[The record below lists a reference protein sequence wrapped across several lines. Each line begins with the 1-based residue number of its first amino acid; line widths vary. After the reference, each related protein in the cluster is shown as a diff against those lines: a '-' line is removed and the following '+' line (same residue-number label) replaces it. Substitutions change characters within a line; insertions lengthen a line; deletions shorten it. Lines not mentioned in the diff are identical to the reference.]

1 MSMMM
6 SSYTLPSLVPAA
18 PPRAPEKFSPAALQL
33 RKQRAAAVA
42 SPGAALPWAPW
53 KLPRALRLACHAQP
67 PYDIPPSALVTHK
80 TGNHRTWKINDDDD
94 RITLEF
100 DVGYKTEEGKLEVAT
115 TKDQALLIIRY
126 TGDRGDDSPATS
138 LDARLLMPPGYD
150 GNKVMKAEI
159 LPNGWLEVVI
169 AKPKQEPVNIKVTKQ
184 NKTDS

>member
-18 PPRAPEKFSPAALQL
+18 PPRAPEKLFSPAALQL

-67 PYDIPPSALVTHK
+67 HTYDIPPSALVTPKVGQH
-80 TGNHRTWKINDDDD
+80 GHWKINDDDD

-100 DVGYKTEEGKLEVAT
+100 NVGDKTEEGNLEVAT
-115 TKDQALLIIRY
+115 TKDQALLVIRY
-126 TGDRGDDSPATS
+126 TGDRSDDSPATS
-138 LDARLLMPPGYD
+138 LDARLLMPPGC
-150 GNKVMKAEI
+150 NKVMKAEI
-159 LPNGWLEVVI
+159 LPNGWLEVII

-184 NKTDS
+184 NKIDS